1 MNIAVYPGSFDPFTY
16 GHLDV
21 VIQSA
26 KLFDKLTIII
36 ANNKD
41 KRRTYNADDMKLAIE
56 KTLKLSALNNV
67 DVIVYD
73 GLIANYMYVND
84 ILYLV
89 RGLRNN
95 MDYNYEENIA
105 KINNLIN
112 PKIKTIYFRA
122 TNHISSSMV
131 KELYNLGENTARFV
145 PTAIHKLMNEES
157 IKNEK
162 D

>member
-1 MNIAVYPGSFDPFTY
+1 MNKAVYPGSFDPFTY

-21 VIQSA
+21 VLQSA
-26 KLFDKLTIII
+26 KLFDELTIII
-36 ANNKD
+36 ASNKD
-41 KRRTYNADDMKLAIE
+41 KKRMYDANDMKSAIE
-56 KTLKLSALNNV
+56 YVLNACKITNV
-67 DVIVYD
+67 KVVVYD
-73 GLIANYMYVND
+73 GLIANFMYVND
-84 ILYLV
+84 VFYLV

-122 TNHISSSMV
+122 TSHISSSMV
-131 KELYNLGENTARFV
+131 KELHSLGEDVGRFV
-145 PTAIHKLMNEES
+145 PNAIFDLMKKEN

-162 D
+162 N